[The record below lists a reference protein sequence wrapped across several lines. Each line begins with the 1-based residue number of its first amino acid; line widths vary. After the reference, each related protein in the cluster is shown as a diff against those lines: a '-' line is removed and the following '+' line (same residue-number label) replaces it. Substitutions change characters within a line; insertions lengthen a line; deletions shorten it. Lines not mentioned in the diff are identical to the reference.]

1 MKKILIISPFFKPS
15 IGGVETHLS
24 DVVSFLDDKNHK
36 VFLNTYTPNIT
47 NTYRA
52 VGEKKKNNVLLREI
66 EGNVEIRRIRW
77 FGNGL
82 FFSLTDYPVLEFLYM
97 IPALLVYNFIFL
109 VLHKDIKVVNPHGLI
124 AAFVTRI
131 LCSIFRKRSV
141 MTVHAI
147 YDFPKHPLLGII
159 ASWVFSPIA
168 KLLVLSERGR
178 KDLLDLGVR
187 NEKIS
192 ISTQWVD
199 QNFFKPPKD
208 RAALRRRLGFENKFV
223 VIFVG
228 KLFRTKGIEV
238 LLQSATFLP
247 NDARIAIVGSGPLE
261 KKVVTASKSEPRV
274 LFLGKVPNNELVDY
288 YGSADV
294 FIIPSISGGSEGG
307 FEHEEGLARVVIES
321 LSCGTPVI
329 VSTTGCLP
337 DAIDDSVG
345 RVVNPLPKDISKQI
359 LHFYNNQRELESLRK
374 NCRSFAL
381 KKYSKRNAMIIEQAL
396 VGNADPI
403 N

>member
-1 MKKILIISPFFKPS
+1 MKKILIVSPFFKPS
-15 IGGVETHLS
+15 IGGVETHLG
-24 DVVSFLDDKNHK
+24 DVVSFLDEKNHK
-36 VFLNTYTPNIT
+36 VFVNTYTPNIT
-47 NTYRA
+47 NTYRS
-52 VGEKKKNNVLLREI
+52 VGEKKTKVPLREI
-66 EGNVEIRRIRW
+66 NGNVEIRRIRW
-77 FGNGL
+77 FGSGL

-97 IPALLVYNFIFL
+97 IPALLLYNFIFL
-109 VLHKDIKVVNPHGLI
+109 ISHKDIDVVNPHGLI

-131 LCSIFRKRSV
+131 LSPIFRKRSV

-159 ASWVFSPIA
+159 ASWVFSPIS

-178 KDLLDLGVR
+178 KDLLDLGIR

-199 QNFFKPPKD
+199 QNFFKPPEERD
-208 RAALRRRLGFENKFV
+208 ALRRRLGFENKFV

-228 KLFRTKGIEV
+228 KLFQTKGIEV
-238 LLQSATFLP
+238 LLQAATLLP
-247 NDARIAIVGSGPLE
+247 DDVRIAIIGSGPLE
-261 KKVVTASKSEPRV
+261 KQVITASKREPRI
-274 LFLGKVPNNELVDY
+274 LFLGKVPNNELVNY

-294 FIIPSISGGSEGG
+294 FIIPSISGGAEGG

-345 RVVNPLPKDISKQI
+345 RVVNPTPKDISKQI
-359 LHFYNNQRELESLRK
+359 LHFYNNPRELESLRK

-381 KKYSKRNAMIIEQAL
+381 KKYSERNAMIIEQAL
-396 VGNADPI
+396 VGKAAPI
-403 N
+403 S